1 MDFKENVTIALFFIV
16 LGLMSVW
23 LQFGLINIPDDEIS
37 EEEKNDP
44 DYYIENF
51 VSSGMDED
59 GERYQVIADRL
70 VHYPVGDR
78 ALLNNPHII
87 QHNIENIT
95 RHVYADSGWL
105 YNNKTTILMTGNV
118 RVIQGKNAD
127 SGGAAAGE
135 RMVIQLRESRG

>member
-1 MDFKENVTIALFFIV
+1 MNFKDNVTIALFFIV
-16 LGLMSVW
+16 LGLMSLW
-23 LQFGLINIPDDEIS
+23 LQFGLVDIPEDEIS

-51 VSSGMDED
+51 TSSGMDKD
-59 GERYQVIADRL
+59 GQKYQVVADRL

-87 QHNIENIT
+87 QYNTEKTT

-105 YNNKTTILMTGNV
+105 YNNKSTILLTGNV
-118 RVIQGKNAD
+118 RVIQGKTAN
-127 SGGAAAGE
+127 SGGVAAGE
-135 RMVIQLRESRG
+135 RMIIQLKETRG

>member
-1 MDFKENVTIALFFIV
+1 MNFKENVAIALFFIV
-16 LGLMSVW
+16 LGLMSLW
-23 LQFGLINIPDDEIS
+23 LQFGLIHVPDDEIS

-59 GERYQVIADRL
+59 GQRYQVIADRL
-70 VHYPVGDR
+70 VHYPLGDR

-87 QHNIENIT
+87 QHSTENIT

-127 SGGAAAGE
+127 SGGVAAGE
-135 RMVIQLRESRG
+135 RMIIQLRESRG

>member
-1 MDFKENVTIALFFIV
+1 MNLKENFAIALFFIV
-16 LGLMSVW
+16 LALMSLW
-23 LQFGLINIPDDEIS
+23 LQFGLINVPDNEIS

-51 VSSGMDED
+51 VSSGMDEK

-105 YNNKTTILMTGNV
+105 YNNKTTILLTGNV
-118 RVIQGKNAD
+118 RVIQGKNATA
-127 SGGAAAGE
+127 GGTAAGE
-135 RMVIQLRESRG
+135 RMIIQLKENRG